1 MEARISALEQ
11 ASRELQ
17 QSHTAMQQSH
27 RQLLQRFDAMAASL
41 DAKIEDFNA
50 VLARA
55 EASTYSEIVA
65 DVARHH
71 DAFVVDVC
79 RH

>member
-11 ASRELQ
+11 ASREL
-17 QSHTAMQQSH
+17 QQSH

>member
-11 ASRELQ
+11 ANWEL
-17 QSHTAMQQSH
+17 QQSH
-27 RQLLQRFDAMAASL
+27 RQLLQRLDAMDASL
-41 DAKIEDFNA
+41 DAKNEDFNA

-55 EASTYSEIVA
+55 GVSTYSEIVA

-71 DAFVVDVC
+71 DAFVTHVC